1 MKSIS
6 RSARIAFALVVL
18 AALGLW
24 AARGVAAG
32 RRGENARAMVFE
44 NRSPIAVESVTVDLL
59 RDEMVLGSTT
69 VQYADNTPVGQGE
82 KLWLDLADLEA
93 GDRHCRFRLCANT
106 ADGPVYSAVL
116 SLRRWDE
123 GLRAA
128 LVQQDSGLGFCLWS
142 E

>member
-1 MKSIS
+1 MKSIP
-6 RSARIAFALVVL
+6 RLGRIAFALVVL

-24 AARGVAAG
+24 AARGAAAG
-32 RRGENARAMVFE
+32 HRAGNGRTMAFE
-44 NRSPIAVESVTVDLL
+44 NRSPVAVESVTVDLL

-82 KLWLDLADLEA
+82 KLWLDLAALEA
-93 GDRHCRFRLCANT
+93 GDQQCRFRLCANT

-116 SLRRWDE
+116 SLRRWGE
-123 GLRAA
+123 GMGAA
-128 LVQQDSGLGFCLWS
+128 LVQQEDGLGFCLWT